1 MRVAAVQFDFD
12 ETEPFDL
19 RVDRML
25 SFVVAGADADLVV
38 LPELWPNG
46 GFTYQGWEATAQ
58 PLDGPLVRRVQ
69 DAAAAAAVV
78 LHGGSFIERHQDGS
92 LTNTAVVVDRD
103 GALKAVYRK
112 IHLFGFTDGEP
123 KYLVAGDEVVVA
135 ETSVGRLGLAT
146 CYDLR
151 FPEMFRQLT
160 DAAADVFVV
169 PAAWPAP
176 RIEHWTVLARARAIE
191 NQLPVV
197 AVNTAGTHGG
207 VAMGGSSLV
216 IDAQGAVLARAD
228 ASEQVI
234 RAEIDTAH
242 TRDWRER
249 FPALG
254 DRRL

>member
-1 MRVAAVQFDFD
+1 MLAMVAA
-12 ETEPFDL
+12 E
-19 RVDRML
+19 
-25 SFVVAGADADLVV
+25 AAADLVV

-46 GFTYQGWEATAQ
+46 GFTYQAWEPTAQ
-58 PLDGPLVRRVQ
+58 PLDGPLVRGLQ
-69 DAAAAAAVV
+69 EAAAAAGVV

-92 LTNTAVVVDRD
+92 LTNTAVVIDRD

-123 KYLVAGDEVVVA
+123 KHLVGGEEVVVA
-135 ETSVGRLGLAT
+135 DTSVGRLGLAT

-160 DAAADVFVV
+160 DDDAELFVV

-191 NQLPVV
+191 NQLPLV
-197 AVNTAGTHGG
+197 AVNTAGEHGG
-207 VAMGGSSLV
+207 VVMGGSSLV
-216 IDAQGAVLARAD
+216 VDALGTVLAEAGT
-228 ASEQVI
+228 SEQVV

>member
-1 MRVAAVQFDFD
+1 MKVAAVQFDFD
-12 ETEPFDL
+12 ETEPFDA

-25 SFVVAGADADLVV
+25 SLVAAEADADLIV

-46 GFTYQGWEATAQ
+46 GFTYQAWEPTAQ
-58 PLDGPLVRRVQ
+58 PLDGPLVRRLQ

-78 LHGGSFIERHQDGS
+78 LHGGSFIERHSDGS
-92 LTNTAVVVDRD
+92 LTNTSVVVDRE
-103 GALKAVYRK
+103 GALSAVYRK
-112 IHLFGFTDGEP
+112 IHLFGFTYGEP
-123 KYLVAGDEVVVA
+123 KYLRGGREVVVA
-135 ETSVGRLGLAT
+135 ETPLGRLGLAT

-151 FPEMFRQLT
+151 FPELFRRLT
-160 DAAADVFVV
+160 DDGADVFVV

-176 RIEHWTVLARARAIE
+176 RIEHWTTLARARAIE
-191 NQLPVV
+191 NQLPLV

-207 VAMGGSSLV
+207 VAMGGSSLIV
-216 IDAQGAVLARAD
+216 DAQGATLAGAGT
-228 ASEQVI
+228 SEQVI
-234 RAEIDTAH
+234 RAEIDNAH